1 MVPISP
7 PVKCGLWSIVLA
19 FPIASVL
26 GLVFRFPIP
35 FGGYLSGPRAM
46 LPSLFAVMFYGLF
59 LGLFPA
65 IVICGYFAGSQL
77 VHGEKHGGFLPS
89 RIELWASVL
98 GALVP
103 LLVLSALDKIIG
115 PW

>member
-1 MVPISP
+1 
-7 PVKCGLWSIVLA
+7 
-19 FPIASVL
+19 
-26 GLVFRFPIP
+26 
-35 FGGYLSGPRAM
+35 
-46 LPSLFAVMFYGLF
+46 FYGLF

-65 IVICGYFAGSQL
+65 LVFGGYFAGRLL
-77 VHGEKHGGFLPS
+77 VKGEKYGGFLPS

-103 LLVLSALDKIIG
+103 LLVLSILDKIIG